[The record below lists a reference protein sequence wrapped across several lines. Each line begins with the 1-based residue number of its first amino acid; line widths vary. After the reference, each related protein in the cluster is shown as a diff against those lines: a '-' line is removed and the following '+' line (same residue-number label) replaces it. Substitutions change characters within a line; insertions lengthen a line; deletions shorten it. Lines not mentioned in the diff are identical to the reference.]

1 MIVHD
6 LKNEIRAG
14 ALFQPSHILHEN
26 VPYGYDVANG
36 AGQYKEM
43 EHAVHVAALVEAVE
57 QGSCDVE
64 HALGHNP
71 RHGGRAY
78 VVYQRLEGHEHA
90 EAHADVAHRLYVAV
104 LLQPPEA
111 HDGAS
116 QCACPYKDEEAP
128 APHPL
133 LSQGYER
140 QRRVAAGYVPVDGGM
155 VELSEF
161 LFCLPEVF
169 GHGMIYGGC
178 YI

>member
-104 LLQPPEA
+104 LLSRLKLMTVPASAHAHIKMKRPQPHIP
-111 HDGAS
+111 S
-116 QCACPYKDEEAP
+116 C
-128 APHPL
+128 
-133 LSQGYER
+133 
-140 QRRVAAGYVPVDGGM
+140 RRAMSVSG
-155 VELSEF
+155 E
-161 LFCLPEVF
+161 
-169 GHGMIYGGC
+169 
-178 YI
+178 